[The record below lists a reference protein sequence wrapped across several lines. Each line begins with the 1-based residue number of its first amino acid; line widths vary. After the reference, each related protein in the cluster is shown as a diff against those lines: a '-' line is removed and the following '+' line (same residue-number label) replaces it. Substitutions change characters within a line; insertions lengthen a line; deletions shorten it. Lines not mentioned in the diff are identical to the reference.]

1 MLNPE
6 SFEILNNI
14 MFSSATSYTNT
25 HTQIADNVY
34 HKMHSDSDMQSL
46 STFYS
51 FLPYTF
57 KRQLKAH
64 RYC

>member
-34 HKMHSDSDMQSL
+34 HKMHSDSDNAV
-46 STFYS
+46 TIY
-51 FLPYTF
+51 FLFISALYF
-57 KRQLKAH
+57 
-64 RYC
+64 